1 MSNKITN
8 DSHFVMCN
16 PFLFVGAD
24 GPCFSLYYNIVYDML
39 RTASIKVFVH
49 LFQTKRGAVVSS
61 GLSPGAQ
68 AKPKEGR
75 KAARM
80 GSPGSEGLRTASR
93 TGAA

>member
-1 MSNKITN
+1 M
-8 DSHFVMCN
+8 
-16 PFLFVGAD
+16 
-24 GPCFSLYYNIVYDML
+24 
-39 RTASIKVFVH
+39 KVFVH

-80 GSPGSEGLRTASR
+80 GSPESEGLRTASR